1 MRLIISVYIEMNDV
15 RKTRD
20 ELVCGAYQSPDVKVV
35 VYRSEGVLCASV
47 TGSEHEDF
55 TYGDSFD
62 L

>member
-1 MRLIISVYIEMNDV
+1 MNDV

-47 TGSEHEDF
+47 TGIGHDDF
-55 TYGDSFD
+55 EAGGSFD
-62 L
+62 LE